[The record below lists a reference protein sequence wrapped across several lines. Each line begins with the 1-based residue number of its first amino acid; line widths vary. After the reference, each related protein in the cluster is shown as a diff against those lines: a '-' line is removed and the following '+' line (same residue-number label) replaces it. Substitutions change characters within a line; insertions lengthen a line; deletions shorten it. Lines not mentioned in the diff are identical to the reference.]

1 MATAPAG
8 PASAP
13 GSPSARD
20 MLFLAAEAS
29 SAGNFEPAADK
40 YGCELQRRF
49 VPGSSPRPDDS
60 GGGGCGDSNSS
71 GNLQHRHHQQQ
82 PQPQHCPATQ
92 ELLLRRADALAGDG
106 RLRAALDD
114 YAAALRL
121 GRLQPGRLDALI
133 DCLAQRLRPQ
143 RGLEAATGPAAGSE
157 SAAGSGSG
165 VETTRSGSVSAFGA
179 ESGLDTGSQSSSA
192 ASVSGCR
199 QEPHH
204 MPGNASPTCC
214 GYLSSWESGAGSGSG
229 SGTCSGQGAAVRAQA
244 GTGVAIGNAV
254 GLDAGQCA
262 NTQPPVRTALRS
274 SPEAPTEAHS
284 ETGSGSEPGAEAV
297 PGKGG
302 TGGTLECGTGPG
314 YTRSGLGSGAVG
326 HMEEMASS
334 AATEQGIKLGTGQ
347 VPLSGQGP
355 LLGPGHGAGQAVWPC
370 HGAPGAGAAI
380 GQSHGAT
387 SRAQLLQEPSGGC
400 WDPLSCPLCRG
411 LLVEPSTG
419 PCGHSFCRRC
429 LEREG
434 PEACRVCGAE
444 LRHLDVAVWRVNV
457 LLSALLQKLFPAES
471 RAATLRYEGNA
482 LCGLKRLDE
491 ALATYTEALKLVPHD
506 HLLLSN
512 RAQVQVAKR
521 SYEDALCDAELV
533 CLLQPLW
540 SKGYLRKGQ
549 ALRGLGQMER
559 ALAAFLT
566 CTALEP
572 GLRAARTEAE
582 KILWEVL
589 APNTESMCE
598 GLRPPSPHSRSK
610 ETLFFPLAHNHW
622 DPPFASARHINLCS
636 EQDGESWTGQE
647 EGAGCSA
654 RAGSLCSEGPAQA
667 PVAAVNT
674 AHVKAAPAERE
685 RVTESTARV
694 PFKRKLGDVK
704 DEITKRLKTEGGE
717 PGADLQQGASTGRR
731 WMVQAN
737 LIDASDLECSLCMRL
752 FYEPV
757 TTPCGHSFCRK
768 CLERCLDHTPK
779 CPLCKQT
786 LAEYLAQRTFPQT
799 VLLEDIIST
808 CLPNELAERKSTHE
822 QELAELANLNKDVP
836 IFVCTMAFPTVP
848 CPLHIFEPR
857 YRLMVRRVVEA
868 GTQQFGMC
876 PADNVQGF
884 AEYGC
889 VLKIRSVEFFPD
901 GRSVLD
907 TEGLRRFRVLARKQ
921 KDGYSTADIEYLEDT
936 KVDGAALTDLC
947 SLHESVY
954 SQASSW
960 FSMLKENMRHQIL
973 QHFGP
978 MPGKEPDPQLGP
990 DGPSWCWWMLAVL
1003 PLDIR
1008 AQMSIT
1014 SMTRLVERLVAI
1026 RRILILMTRTR
1037 AQ

>member
-20 MLFLAAEAS
+20 TNNMLFLAAEAS
-29 SAGNFEPAADK
+29 SAGNFELAADI
-40 YGCELQRRF
+40 YGCELQRRLL
-49 VPGSSPRPDDS
+49 PGSSPGPDDS
-60 GGGGCGDSNSS
+60 GGDGNSS
-71 GNLQHRHHQQQ
+71 GSNPQHCHQHHQQ
-82 PQPQHCPATQ
+82 QHCPATQ

-133 DCLAQRLRPQ
+133 DCLAQRLRAH
-143 RGLEAATGPAAGSE
+143 RGLEAATGPAS
-157 SAAGSGSG
+157 GSGSG
-165 VETTRSGSVSAFGA
+165 SETTRSGSVSAFGA
-179 ESGLDTGSQSSSA
+179 ESRLDTGSQSSSA
-192 ASVSGCR
+192 VSGSR
-199 QEPHH
+199 QEPPHH
-204 MPGNASPTCC
+204 VSGNASPTCC
-214 GYLSSWESGAGSGSG
+214 GHLSSLESGAGSGSG
-229 SGTCSGQGAAVRAQA
+229 SGTCSWQGSAAKPQA
-244 GTGVAIGNAV
+244 AATGVGIGNAV

-262 NTQPPVRTALRS
+262 NTQSPVRTALRS
-274 SPEAPTEAHS
+274 SPEAPIETHS

-302 TGGTLECGTGPG
+302 AGGTMESGTGPG
-314 YTRSGLGSGAVG
+314 YTRPGGLGTGGAVG
-326 HMEEMASS
+326 HMEEMASG
-334 AATEQGIKLGTGQ
+334 AAAEQGMKLGTGQ
-347 VPLSGQGP
+347 VPSSVLGP

-370 HGAPGAGAAI
+370 HGTPGAGAAI

-387 SRAQLLQEPSGGC
+387 SSRAQLLQEPSGGC

-444 LRHLDVAVWRVNV
+444 LRRMDVAVWRVNV
-457 LLSALLQKLFPAES
+457 LVSALLQKLFPAES
-471 RAATLRYEGNA
+471 KAATLRYEGNA

-521 SYEDALCDAELV
+521 SYEGALCDAELV

-549 ALRGLGQMER
+549 ALRGLGQVER
-559 ALAAFLT
+559 ALTAFLT

-622 DPPFASARHINLCS
+622 DPPFASARHINICS
-636 EQDGESWTGQE
+636 EQDGESWTEQE

-667 PVAAVNT
+667 PVAAVNA
-674 AHVKAAPAERE
+674 AHGKAAPAERE
-685 RVTESTARV
+685 RAAKSTARV
-694 PFKRKLGDVK
+694 VFKRKLGDAK

-717 PGADLQQGASTGRR
+717 PGADLQQGVSTGRR

-936 KVDGAALTDLC
+936 KVEGAALTDLC

>member
-1 MATAPAG
+1 
-8 PASAP
+8 
-13 GSPSARD
+13 

-29 SAGNFEPAADK
+29 SAGNFELAADI
-40 YGCELQRRF
+40 YGCELQRRLL
-49 VPGSSPRPDDS
+49 PGSSPGPDDS
-60 GGGGCGDSNSS
+60 GGDGNSS
-71 GNLQHRHHQQQ
+71 GSNPQHCHQHHQQ
-82 PQPQHCPATQ
+82 QHCPATQ

-133 DCLAQRLRPQ
+133 DCLAQRLRAH
-143 RGLEAATGPAAGSE
+143 RGLEAATGPAS
-157 SAAGSGSG
+157 GSGSG
-165 VETTRSGSVSAFGA
+165 SETTRSGS
-179 ESGLDTGSQSSSA
+179 
-192 ASVSGCR
+192 
-199 QEPHH
+199 
-204 MPGNASPTCC
+204 
-214 GYLSSWESGAGSGSG
+214 
-229 SGTCSGQGAAVRAQA
+229 
-244 GTGVAIGNAV
+244 
-254 GLDAGQCA
+254 
-262 NTQPPVRTALRS
+262 
-274 SPEAPTEAHS
+274 
-284 ETGSGSEPGAEAV
+284 
-297 PGKGG
+297 
-302 TGGTLECGTGPG
+302 
-314 YTRSGLGSGAVG
+314 
-326 HMEEMASS
+326 
-334 AATEQGIKLGTGQ
+334 
-347 VPLSGQGP
+347 
-355 LLGPGHGAGQAVWPC
+355 
-370 HGAPGAGAAI
+370 
-380 GQSHGAT
+380 
-387 SRAQLLQEPSGGC
+387 EPSGGC

-444 LRHLDVAVWRVNV
+444 LRRMDVAVWRVNV
-457 LLSALLQKLFPAES
+457 LVSALLQKLFPAES
-471 RAATLRYEGNA
+471 KAATLRYEGNA

-521 SYEDALCDAELV
+521 SYEGALCDAELV

-549 ALRGLGQMER
+549 ALRGLGQVER
-559 ALAAFLT
+559 ALTAFLT

-622 DPPFASARHINLCS
+622 DPPFASARHI
-636 EQDGESWTGQE
+636 E

-667 PVAAVNT
+667 PVAAVNA
-674 AHVKAAPAERE
+674 AHGKAAPAERE
-685 RVTESTARV
+685 RAAKSTARV
-694 PFKRKLGDVK
+694 VFKRKLGDAK

-717 PGADLQQGASTGRR
+717 PGADLQQGVSTGRR

-936 KVDGAALTDLC
+936 KVEGAALTDLC

>member
-1 MATAPAG
+1 
-8 PASAP
+8 
-13 GSPSARD
+13 

-29 SAGNFEPAADK
+29 SAGNFELAADI
-40 YGCELQRRF
+40 YGCELQRRLL
-49 VPGSSPRPDDS
+49 PGSSPGPDDI
-60 GGGGCGDSNSS
+60 GGDGNSS
-71 GNLQHRHHQQQ
+71 GSNPQHCHQHHQQ
-82 PQPQHCPATQ
+82 QHCPATQ

-133 DCLAQRLRPQ
+133 DCLAQRLRAH
-143 RGLEAATGPAAGSE
+143 RGLEAATGPAS
-157 SAAGSGSG
+157 GSGS
-165 VETTRSGSVSAFGA
+165 ETTRSGS
-179 ESGLDTGSQSSSA
+179 
-192 ASVSGCR
+192 
-199 QEPHH
+199 
-204 MPGNASPTCC
+204 
-214 GYLSSWESGAGSGSG
+214 
-229 SGTCSGQGAAVRAQA
+229 
-244 GTGVAIGNAV
+244 
-254 GLDAGQCA
+254 
-262 NTQPPVRTALRS
+262 
-274 SPEAPTEAHS
+274 
-284 ETGSGSEPGAEAV
+284 
-297 PGKGG
+297 
-302 TGGTLECGTGPG
+302 
-314 YTRSGLGSGAVG
+314 
-326 HMEEMASS
+326 
-334 AATEQGIKLGTGQ
+334 
-347 VPLSGQGP
+347 
-355 LLGPGHGAGQAVWPC
+355 
-370 HGAPGAGAAI
+370 
-380 GQSHGAT
+380 
-387 SRAQLLQEPSGGC
+387 EPSGGC

-444 LRHLDVAVWRVNV
+444 LRRMDVAVWRVNV
-457 LLSALLQKLFPAES
+457 LVSALLQKLFPAES
-471 RAATLRYEGNA
+471 KAATLRYEGNA

-521 SYEDALCDAELV
+521 SYEGALCDAELV

-549 ALRGLGQMER
+549 ALRGLGQVER
-559 ALAAFLT
+559 ALTAFLT

-622 DPPFASARHINLCS
+622 DPPFASARHILGRDITRGHDSSVSESHGGLLSKLPGCCRRMHMPAMNVQNKISFFLFGLCLPPKNICS
-636 EQDGESWTGQE
+636 EQDGESWTEQE

-667 PVAAVNT
+667 PVAAVNA
-674 AHVKAAPAERE
+674 AHGKAAPAERE
-685 RVTESTARV
+685 RAAKSTARV
-694 PFKRKLGDVK
+694 VFKRKLGDAK

-717 PGADLQQGASTGRR
+717 PGADLQQGVSTGRR

-936 KVDGAALTDLC
+936 KVEGAALTDLC